1 MKEKEV
7 FSGAHVN
14 KCLALLGNVAAA
26 GCENT
31 KRKTS
36 SCSLFTLDF
45 GTICVCLSHLHLHQ
59 HSKFYQGEETIT
71 RLTSTRWTCRDST
84 KLSDRHIHL
93 PQRRFNTQL
102 LLLLNKPELYF
113 SGGKVGSNSWKCE
126 REKRTREEMVGDF
139 SCTAWS
145 FLTTQWQCGTFPKS
159 KVSFWLSYRL
169 QTASVLHCA
178 SCEKA
183 LNFAVNSTKIITWK
197 KAPFKIKLNSFQIIM
212 KEEYKHA
219 HRKSHGLLF

>member
-1 MKEKEV
+1 M

-14 KCLALLGNVAAA
+14 TCLALLGNVATA

-45 GTICVCLSHLHLHQ
+45 GTICVCLSHLHLHK

-84 KLSDRHIHL
+84 KLSAGTSIFPSVASTL
-93 PQRRFNTQL
+93 SSCCCKTNLSFILVEAKLAATAENV
-102 LLLLNKPELYF
+102 
-113 SGGKVGSNSWKCE
+113 SE
-126 REKRTREEMVGDF
+126 RKKQEKRWLVTSAARPG
-139 SCTAWS
+139 
-145 FLTTQWQCGTFPKS
+145 
-159 KVSFWLSYRL
+159 VSSQLNDNVQL
-169 QTASVLHCA
+169 QSASGLHYA

-183 LNFAVNSTKIITWK
+183 LNFAVNFTKIITWK

-212 KEEYKHA
+212 KAEYKHA